1 MKKNLKILKDMLI
14 KELDTIIKEV
24 FNESLVTTVDSVYE
38 LSDDEDYYKLV
49 ISLHGLDVED
59 TIIVHTKF
67 IFKTNL
73 DKTELINNSFTYLYD
88 LNCIY
93 HLINFSDS
101 TDLKE
106 KMENVIH
113 SNDFG
118 IDIKNISEFL
128 SSPISQL
135 NDYLS
140 DNKIE
145 NLSVYEVKY
154 NPKYKIIPCSLISF
168 DFDININNI
177 YTIKL
182 SIKKEEK
189 EKYKF
194 TYKIYDDILEEE
206 FDTLK
211 SLSFNVGSSIVKLM
225 KKFI

>member
-1 MKKNLKILKDMLI
+1 MPIINKRKDI
-14 KELDTIIKEV
+14 FITIG
-24 FNESLVTTVDSVYE
+24 F
-38 LSDDEDYYKLV
+38 
-49 ISLHGLDVED
+49 
-59 TIIVHTKF
+59 II
-67 IFKTNL
+67 